1 MSDDVYRQHLEKLGE
16 DVVRHR
22 LLNRMAIGDR
32 PENNPPYEFV
42 HIWLGAKVAKRRRA
56 ENWRYGIIL
65 TVAVI
70 SAIAAV
76 MAAWPAIILR
86 RYGGDKR
93 TLNALWPPSPTN
105 PQ

>member
-1 MSDDVYRQHLEKLGE
+1 MSDDVYRQHLEKLGD

-22 LLNRMAIGDR
+22 LANRIAMGDR
-32 PENNPPYEFV
+32 PEKNPPYEFV

-56 ENWRYGIIL
+56 ENWRYGIVL

-76 MAAWPAIILR
+76 IAA
-86 RYGGDKR
+86 
-93 TLNALWPPSPTN
+93 SPLVKSWF
-105 PQ
+105 

>member
-1 MSDDVYRQHLEKLGE
+1 MSDNVYRQQLEKLGE

-22 LLNRMAIGDR
+22 LANRMAIRDR

-56 ENWRYGIIL
+56 ETWRHGIVL

-70 SAIAAV
+70 SAIAAGI
-76 MAAWPAIILR
+76 AAWPVIQS
-86 RYGGDKR
+86 
-93 TLNALWPPSPTN
+93 WF
-105 PQ
+105 

>member
-1 MSDDVYRQHLEKLGE
+1 MSDNVYRQQLEKLGE

-22 LLNRMAIGDR
+22 LANRMAIGDR

-56 ENWRYGIIL
+56 ENWRYGIVL
-65 TVAVI
+65 TVAVM

-76 MAAWPAIILR
+76 MAAWGLVI
-86 RYGGDKR
+86 KS
-93 TLNALWPPSPTN
+93 WS
-105 PQ
+105 

>member
-1 MSDDVYRQHLEKLGE
+1 MSDDVYRQQLEKLGE

-22 LLNRMAIGDR
+22 LANRMAIGDR
-32 PENNPPYEFV
+32 PEN
-42 HIWLGAKVAKRRRA
+42 RRRA
-56 ENWRYGIIL
+56 ENWRYGIAL

>member
-22 LLNRMAIGDR
+22 LANRMAIGDR

-56 ENWRYGIIL
+56 ENWRYGIVL

-70 SAIAAV
+70 SAIAAGI
-76 MAAWPAIILR
+76 AAWPVI
-86 RYGGDKR
+86 KS
-93 TLNALWPPSPTN
+93 WF
-105 PQ
+105 